1 MVNDSALSVYIS
13 SNLEEQSLKTSEKQ
27 WAHKLPWLETDK
39 KIGNNKLKEQHN
51 AGTYYL
57 GVRARVCVNNYNTI
71 IRKQTSGDDYETMNS
86 FYLKPLGNSE
96 ISA

>member
-13 SNLEEQSLKTSEKQ
+13 SNLEEHSLKTSEKQ

-51 AGTYYL
+51 AGTDYL
-57 GVRARVCVNNYNTI
+57 GVRARVCVWITTI
-71 IRKQTSGDDYETMNS
+71 LQSESKQVVMTMKQWTVS
-86 FYLKPLGNSE
+86 
-96 ISA
+96 I